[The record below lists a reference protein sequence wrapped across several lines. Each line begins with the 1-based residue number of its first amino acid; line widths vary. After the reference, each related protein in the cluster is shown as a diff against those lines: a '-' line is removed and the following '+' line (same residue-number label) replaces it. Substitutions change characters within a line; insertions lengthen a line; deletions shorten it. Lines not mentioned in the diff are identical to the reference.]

1 MDTNDNLLKAERHNQ
16 IRKLVNKQGRV
27 TVQELS
33 AQFGVSEATTRRDLE
48 ELHGLGQLRRTHG
61 GAVQAEKTS
70 KEPPMMQR
78 IGEKPDEKERIGK
91 AAADLIQDSETIFLG
106 SGTTVIEIARN
117 LPADINLTVI
127 TNSLPVVNELANHP
141 GIELIII
148 GGMLRQSELSMVGH
162 VAEQAVR
169 EFRADRIFLGMHAID
184 PKSGFTSDFLPEIM
198 TDRAI
203 MSIGRQVVIL
213 ADHSKFDRISSVL
226 VAPVTSANVIVTD
239 MDTSSDCVDQL
250 TELGVHVM
258 VV

>member
-16 IRKLVNKQGRV
+16 IRALVNREGRV

-33 AQFGVSEATTRRDLE
+33 AQFGVSEATARRDLE
-48 ELHGLGQLRRTHG
+48 ELNGLGQIQRTHG
-61 GAVQAEKTS
+61 GAVQVEKTS

-78 IGEKPDEKERIGK
+78 IGERPDEKERIGK
-91 AAADLIQDSETIFLG
+91 AAAGLIQNNETIFLG
-106 SGTTVIEIARN
+106 SGTTVIEIAHS
-117 LPADINLTVI
+117 LPADITLTVI

-141 GIELIII
+141 GIELIVI

-184 PKSGFTSDFLPEIM
+184 AISGFTNDFLPEIM

-203 MSIGRQVVIL
+203 MSIGRQVVVL
-213 ADHSKFDRISSVL
+213 ADHSKFERISSIL
-226 VAPVTSANVIVTD
+226 VAPSNLSKCDRNRFWYITRL
-239 MDTSSDCVDQL
+239 C
-250 TELGVHVM
+250 
-258 VV
+258 

>member
-1 MDTNDNLLKAERHNQ
+1 MDINDNLLKAERHNQ
-16 IRKLVNKQGRV
+16 IRTLVNKQGRV

-33 AQFGVSEATTRRDLE
+33 AQFGVSEATARRDLE
-48 ELHGLGQLRRTHG
+48 ELDGLGQLQRTHG
-61 GAVQAEKTS
+61 GAVRAEKTS

-78 IGEKPDEKERIGK
+78 LGEKPDEKEHIGK
-91 AAADLIQDSETIFLG
+91 AAADLIQDNETVFLG
-106 SGTTVIEIARN
+106 SGTTVLEIARN
-117 LPADINLTVI
+117 LPANINLTVI
-127 TNSLPVVNELANHP
+127 TNSLPVINELASHP
-141 GIELIII
+141 GIELIVI
-148 GGMLRQSELSMVGH
+148 GGMLRPTELSMVGH

-184 PKSGFTSDFLPEIM
+184 ATSGFTSDFLPEVM

-213 ADHSKFDRISSVL
+213 ADHSKFERISSVF

-239 MDTSSDCVDQL
+239 TDISPDCVERL
-250 TELGVHVM
+250 MELGVHVM

>member
-1 MDTNDNLLKAERHNQ
+1 MDINDSLLKAERHNQ
-16 IRKLVNKQGRV
+16 IRALVNKQGRV

-33 AQFGVSEATTRRDLE
+33 TQFGVSEATARRDLE
-48 ELHGLGQLRRTHG
+48 ELDSLGQLRRTHG
-61 GAVQAEKTS
+61 GAVRAEKTS
-70 KEPPMMQR
+70 KEPPMIQR

-91 AAADLIQDSETIFLG
+91 AAVGLIQNNETIFLA

-141 GIELIII
+141 GIELIVI

-162 VAEQAVR
+162 VAEQAVC

-184 PKSGFTSDFLPEIM
+184 AKSGFTSDYLPEVM

-213 ADHSKFDRISSVL
+213 ADHSKFGRISSVL

-239 MDTSSDCVDQL
+239 DGTSPDCVERL
-250 TELGVHVM
+250 MELGVHVM